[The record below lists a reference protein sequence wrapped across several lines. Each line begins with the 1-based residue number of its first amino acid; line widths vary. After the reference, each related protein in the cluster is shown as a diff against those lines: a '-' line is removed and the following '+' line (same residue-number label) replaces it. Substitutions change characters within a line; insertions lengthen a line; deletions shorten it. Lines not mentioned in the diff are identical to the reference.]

1 MKPTIICILFLWTA
15 FAPVRAQ
22 QEKEA
27 YQLEMEELSVQG
39 KRSVETS
46 RYSTDYL
53 GFADPA

>member
-39 KRSVETS
+39 KRPLKQVGIQRT
-46 RYSTDYL
+46 YL